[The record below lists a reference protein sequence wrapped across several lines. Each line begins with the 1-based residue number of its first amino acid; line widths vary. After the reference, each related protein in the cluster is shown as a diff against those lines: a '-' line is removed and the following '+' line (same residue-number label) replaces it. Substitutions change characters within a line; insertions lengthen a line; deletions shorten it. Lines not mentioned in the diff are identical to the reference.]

1 MVRRNNLELV
11 IAMLI
16 GIIIGFSIFLFVRK
30 KYIVGDLR
38 VDHSDLEDEP
48 YLFLELKSD
57 VDSLINK
64 KYVIMKV
71 QIKDFIPH
79 K

>member
-1 MVRRNNLELV
+1 MELV
-11 IAMLI
+11 IAILI
-16 GIIIGFSIFLFVRK
+16 GTIIITLGILLFVRK
-30 KYIVGDLR
+30 KYIIGNLR
-38 VDHSDLEDEP
+38 IDHSDLEDEP

-57 VDSLINK
+57 VDSVINK